1 MQRLICRSAD
11 LLEGGR
17 AFRFQVDTAMGA
29 QAAFV
34 LRWQGVHAYLNR
46 CEHVAVELDW
56 RPGEFLDASG
66 QYLMCAVHGALY
78 EPDTGLCVDGPCR
91 GRALQRLAVIERDGC
106 IYLEAGT

>member
-1 MQRLICRSAD
+1 
-11 LLEGGR
+11 
-17 AFRFQVDTAMGA
+17 MGT

-66 QYLMCAVHGALY
+66 QYLMCAAHGALY

-91 GRALQRLAVIERDGC
+91 GRALQRLVVIERDGC